1 MPLQQATFCRAK
13 GGLLV
18 CKRLPFA
25 LQKTA
30 CGGVH
35 QQTCWMVQS
44 CSTDSLNLKYLSSSV
59 VRVDDKSLFYSIRF
73 EFGFHDILTATAA
86 NILFQVRLSVTVIPN
101 LIWDPAVGRNV
112 GD

>member
-1 MPLQQATFCRAK
+1 MA
-13 GGLLV
+13 
-18 CKRLPFA
+18 
-25 LQKTA
+25 
-30 CGGVH
+30 GGVH

-59 VRVDDKSLFYSIRF
+59 VRVDDKSLFCSVLFYSIRF